1 MKLGNYNVVKLD
13 MNEFLKSKRAMIKK
27 QLLERVVE
35 FTSGSINL
43 KKHYELR
50 VCICSATLSHK
61 KLLGDLKL
69 LLI

>member
-43 KKHYELR
+43 KK
-50 VCICSATLSHK
+50 TL
-61 KLLGDLKL
+61 
-69 LLI
+69 